1 MIICDIII
9 VYRTME
15 RTDNMDKSEAFS
27 LLKKL
32 YGKAAVPAAVIC
44 GGEIWENPAFTKD
57 FAFMSRSEREGFI
70 RDTAQK
76 DGTGCTII
84 NNTVYTYSTFGTSEA
99 DVVEI
104 TGSEPLK
111 RLFALPEVRGY
122 FKYVFSRLRSSV
134 NNVSV
139 AADELY
145 AALSSDKI
153 SDGAFIADR
162 LNCIDGGIS
171 EIIGAILDPEQ
182 MILLMG
188 DTSETAT
195 VCVKDELEK
204 ILCSFGR
211 IRLYAQDGL
220 YARLSRSTLKVIM
233 ADVIAK
239 CLKSGCREEKISVS
253 AEGGVII
260 KVTIKAEDAN
270 VTFDGEEDMFFSYM
284 CDVFCGE
291 SACSCTKRCSGG
303 CFEFAL
309 EFPSVDMDSI
319 QVLAGNP
326 FKHTAGRFDPVTIRM
341 TELRGSDRYTPFG
354 GK

>member
-1 MIICDIII
+1 
-9 VYRTME
+9 
-15 RTDNMDKSEAFS
+15 MDKSDTFT

-44 GGEIWENPAFTKD
+44 GGEIWENPTFAKD

-70 RDTAQK
+70 KDTAQK

-84 NNTVYTYSTFGTSEA
+84 NNTAYTYSTFGTSEA
-99 DVVEI
+99 KVVEI
-104 TGSEPLK
+104 TNSEPLK
-111 RLFALPEVRGY
+111 RLFALPEVRNY

-153 SDGAFIADR
+153 SDGDLIADR

-182 MILLMG
+182 MILLMSG
-188 DTSETAT
+188 SSETAT
-195 VCVKDELEK
+195 VCIKDELEK
-204 ILCSFGR
+204 ILCSFGSV
-211 IRLYAQDGL
+211 RLYAQDGL
-220 YARLSRSTLKVIM
+220 YARLSRSTLKVIV

-239 CLKSGCREEKISVS
+239 CIKCGCRREKISVS
-253 AEGGVII
+253 AEGSGMI
-260 KVTIKAEDAN
+260 KVRIYAEDAN
-270 VTFDGEEDMFFSYM
+270 VTFDGTEDLFFSYM

-291 SACSCTKRCSGG
+291 STCSCTKKCSGSS
-303 CFEFAL
+303 FEFIL

-319 QVLAGNP
+319 QVFANNP
-326 FKHTAGRFDPVTIRM
+326 FAYTAGRFDPVTIRM
-341 TELRGSDRYTPFG
+341 TEIHGSKRYASFG
-354 GK
+354 VK